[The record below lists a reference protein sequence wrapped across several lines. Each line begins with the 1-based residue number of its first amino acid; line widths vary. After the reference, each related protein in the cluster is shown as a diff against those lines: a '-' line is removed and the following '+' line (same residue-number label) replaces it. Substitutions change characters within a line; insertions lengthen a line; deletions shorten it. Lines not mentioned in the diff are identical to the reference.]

1 MYGTKKCD
9 VHSVNFLRRIAV
21 WNNALFGSTYDHDL
35 PLTTTRTIS
44 TEMDIVSREN
54 RGFDKTT
61 DLNKR
66 LGNQFACVI
75 LEAHVSYFSTQA

>member
-1 MYGTKKCD
+1 MYGTKTCD

-21 WNNALFGSTYDHDL
+21 WNNAIFGSTYDHDL
-35 PLTTTRTIS
+35 PSTTTRTVS
-44 TEMDIVSREN
+44 TGMDIVLREN

-66 LGNQFACVI
+66 SRRLGN
-75 LEAHVSYFSTQA
+75 